1 LAPDQRVGMAFR
13 KLYLNGE
20 DGVDRAL
27 TIRPH
32 SFSRCAVDLL
42 PIRRGHFRFESG
54 YHGEI
59 WLDLDRL
66 FAYPRRIAPLAREL
80 AGRLSGH
87 DVEAVVGPLV
97 GGAFLAQM
105 IAAELE
111 VEFAYAE
118 PQPAAA
124 GGLLYSVAYRLPN
137 TVAPLL
143 KDKRVVIVDD
153 AINAGSP
160 LRGTFHALVAAGAK
174 PAVAGALIV
183 FSDTACPFLTAN
195 GLVLEGLVTLP
206 TPWPPKFARSARVGR
221 RSIHLR
227 SLDGTLPPAG
237 FDESPCSSGR
247 SCPDEIRVLVQPV
260 WKHA

>member
-1 LAPDQRVGMAFR
+1 MRLSRDARAWARRPFRDIRTNGIERSRPAPEFG
-13 KLYLNGE
+13 
-20 DGVDRAL
+20 
-27 TIRPH
+27 
-32 SFSRCAVDLL
+32 AV
-42 PIRRGHFRFESG
+42 ISASSSG

-66 FAYPRRIAPLAREL
+66 FANPRRIAPLAREL

-111 VEFAYAE
+111 AEFAYTE
-118 PQPAAA
+118 PQPAAV
-124 GGLLYSVAYRLPN
+124 GGQLYSVAYRLPN

-143 KDKRVVIVDD
+143 KDKRCAIVDD
-153 AINAGSP
+153 AINAGSA

-183 FSDTACPFLTAN
+183 LSDTASPFLAAN
-195 GLVLEGLVTLP
+195 GLVLEGLVTLA
-206 TPWPPKFARSARVGR
+206 TPLWAPEVCPLCARRVPLDSPPQS
-221 RSIHLR
+221 
-227 SLDGTLPPAG
+227 
-237 FDESPCSSGR
+237 
-247 SCPDEIRVLVQPV
+247 
-260 WKHA
+260 

>member
-1 LAPDQRVGMAFR
+1 MESNVL
-13 KLYLNGE
+13 
-20 DGVDRAL
+20 
-27 TIRPH
+27 
-32 SFSRCAVDLL
+32 DLL

-66 FAYPRRIAPLAREL
+66 FANPRRIAPLAREL
-80 AGRLSGH
+80 AGRLSEH

-111 VEFAYAE
+111 AEFAYAE

-124 GGLLYSVAYRLPN
+124 NLRLYSVAYRLPN

-143 KDKRVVIVDD
+143 KDKRVAIVDD
-153 AINAGSP
+153 AINAGSA

-183 FSDTACPFLTAN
+183 LSDTARPFLAAN
-195 GLVLEGLVTLP
+195 GLVLEGLVTLN
-206 TPWPPKFARSARVGR
+206 TPLWTPEVCPLCARRTP
-221 RSIHLR
+221 
-227 SLDGTLPPAG
+227 LD
-237 FDESPCSSGR
+237 SP
-247 SCPDEIRVLVQPV
+247 L
-260 WKHA
+260 

>member
-1 LAPDQRVGMAFR
+1 MESNVL
-13 KLYLNGE
+13 
-20 DGVDRAL
+20 
-27 TIRPH
+27 
-32 SFSRCAVDLL
+32 DLL

-66 FAYPRRIAPLAREL
+66 FVNPRRIAPLAREL

-111 VEFAYAE
+111 AEFAYAE

-124 GGLLYSVAYRLPN
+124 DWRLYSVAYRLPN
-137 TVAPLL
+137 TLAPQL
-143 KDKRVVIVDD
+143 KGKRVAIVDD
-153 AINAGSP
+153 AINAGSA
-160 LRGTFHALVAAGAK
+160 LRGTFHALAGVGAK

-183 FSDTACPFLTAN
+183 LSDTARPFLSAN
-195 GLVLEGLVTLP
+195 GLVLEGLVTLATSLWAP
-206 TPWPPKFARSARVGR
+206 EVCPLCARGEPLDSPPS
-221 RSIHLR
+221 
-227 SLDGTLPPAG
+227 
-237 FDESPCSSGR
+237 
-247 SCPDEIRVLVQPV
+247 
-260 WKHA
+260 

>member
-1 LAPDQRVGMAFR
+1 MESNVL
-13 KLYLNGE
+13 
-20 DGVDRAL
+20 
-27 TIRPH
+27 
-32 SFSRCAVDLL
+32 DLL

-66 FAYPRRIAPLAREL
+66 FANPRRIAPLAREL

-111 VEFAYAE
+111 AEFAYAE

-124 GGLLYSVAYRLPN
+124 GGRLYSVAYRLPN

-143 KDKRVVIVDD
+143 KDKRVAIVDD
-153 AINAGSP
+153 AINAGSA

-183 FSDTACPFLTAN
+183 LSDTTCPFLAAN
-195 GLVLEGLVTLP
+195 GLELEGLVTLA
-206 TPWPPKFARSARVGR
+206 TPLWAPEVCPLCARRAPLDSPPQS
-221 RSIHLR
+221 
-227 SLDGTLPPAG
+227 
-237 FDESPCSSGR
+237 
-247 SCPDEIRVLVQPV
+247 
-260 WKHA
+260 